1 MISSSR
7 SSSACCTCRQSLV
20 LLLLSL
26 LLLLLLTIAQ
36 IAIGTDGGSTVGVDR
51 GIRRHGTI
59 AVVEATIV
67 VFVVVVVVVV
77 VMVAKALAAVGG
89 SVPSPIHLGPR
100 PGHA

>member
-67 VFVVVVVVVV
+67 VVVV